1 MKAVSIVKAILFS
14 LLGLALGL
22 FGLVFLFS
30 DLGPGETLAHR
41 YTVTVLFNLVC
52 GLVIGLFN
60 ARVWAISGVVAWAG
74 ILIALRGLAA
84 GPALW
89 PEMLTVAAVS
99 PLPAFTGGYLGALI
113 IRKRVFRR
121 LFRRG
126 TEPPRGNS

>member
-14 LLGLALGL
+14 LLALALGL
-22 FGLVFLFS
+22 FELIFLFS

-41 YTVTVLFNLVC
+41 CTVTVLFNLVC
-52 GLVIGLFN
+52 GLVIGLSN
-60 ARVWAISGVVAWAG
+60 AKAWPIAGVVAWAG
-74 ILIALRGLAA
+74 IVIALRELFS
-84 GPALW
+84 GPAQWLG
-89 PEMLTVAAVS
+89 MLTVVAIS

-126 TEPPRGNS
+126 